1 MKITNET
8 KIGIL
13 AAFAITILILGY
25 NFLKGKNVLE
35 KNTKIYAVFS
45 KVDGLTVSNPVLI
58 NGMPVGS
65 VYELAERDRNMSG
78 VVVTFNLNKDIDIP
92 KNSIATIN
100 QSVLGGATVHIQMG
114 NGSTFVT
121 DGDTLLSKSVIGLM
135 DQVQGAVEPTIA
147 NVNKTLSS
155 LDSLLNAANT
165 YLDPATKQHFQQT
178 IAHLDAS
185 SAALQKLLTEQ
196 QVVIAK
202 SLQNVSSITENFASN
217 NEKINRSMDNVEKA
231 TKKFADLPLEQTVSS
246 LQTTV
251 QQLNAVLAKAN
262 SSQGTLGLLMNDP
275 KLYQNLQQTTRS
287 LNTLLDD
294 LRVHPK
300 RYVNVSVFGKKDK
313 STPLSAPIL
322 LDSVAPIQR
331 P

>member
-135 DQVQGAVEPTIA
+135 DQV
-147 NVNKTLSS
+147 
-155 LDSLLNAANT
+155 
-165 YLDPATKQHFQQT
+165 
-178 IAHLDAS
+178 
-185 SAALQKLLTEQ
+185 
-196 QVVIAK
+196 
-202 SLQNVSSITENFASN
+202 
-217 NEKINRSMDNVEKA
+217 
-231 TKKFADLPLEQTVSS
+231 
-246 LQTTV
+246 
-251 QQLNAVLAKAN
+251 
-262 SSQGTLGLLMNDP
+262 
-275 KLYQNLQQTTRS
+275 
-287 LNTLLDD
+287 
-294 LRVHPK
+294 
-300 RYVNVSVFGKKDK
+300 
-313 STPLSAPIL
+313 
-322 LDSVAPIQR
+322 
-331 P
+331 